1 MHSSVQRLQNYFVNL
16 QHSSQ
21 PPPQH
26 HTSSTPTPNFGLGT
40 GKSDTPDTPSN
51 IPNAGGKGGG
61 DPWTSDHFV
70 LLAVRADTRLVDLV
84 NLIHGF
90 LRREDIVE
98 VWGQEGEEE
107 EEWRVVERLR
117 EESEM
122 RVRKC
127 LKLVA

>member
-1 MHSSVQRLQNYFVNL
+1 M
-16 QHSSQ
+16 
-21 PPPQH
+21 
-26 HTSSTPTPNFGLGT
+26 
-40 GKSDTPDTPSN
+40 
-51 IPNAGGKGGG
+51 
-61 DPWTSDHFV
+61 

-90 LRREDIVE
+90 LRKEDIVE
-98 VWGQEGEEE
+98 IWGQGEEGEQWE
-107 EEWRVVERLR
+107 VVERLR